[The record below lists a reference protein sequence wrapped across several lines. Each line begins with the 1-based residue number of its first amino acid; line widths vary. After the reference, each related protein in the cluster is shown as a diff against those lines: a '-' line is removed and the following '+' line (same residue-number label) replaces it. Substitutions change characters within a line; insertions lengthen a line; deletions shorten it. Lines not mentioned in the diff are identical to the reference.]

1 VRGQKRTVTRKNT
14 RKDGFMTER
23 LPYRVILAPITGN
36 CVETTKWA
44 CGKCQEVFPSHEN
57 AKACQCSNQ
66 PDLLEK
72 MQYLLYRVDAA
83 CKEIEAT
90 NYKSGGSAYRH
101 LQKALVVCG
110 IRFNEESHLAIP
122 SYEQMRSIELTLLR
136 NQALREGRDVSHL
149 PLSDA

>member
-1 VRGQKRTVTRKNT
+1 
-14 RKDGFMTER
+14 MTER
-23 LPYRVILAPITGN
+23 LPYRVILAPITGS

-44 CGKCQEVFPSHEN
+44 CGTCQEVFPSFDN
-57 AKACQCSNQ
+57 AKTCQCSVQ

-72 MQYLLYRVDAA
+72 MKYFLYRVNEA
-83 CKEIEAT
+83 CKEIEAS

-110 IRFNEESHLAIP
+110 IKFNDSRLAIP

-136 NQALREGRDVSHL
+136 NQAIREGRDISHL
-149 PLSDA
+149 PLPDDAP

>member
-1 VRGQKRTVTRKNT
+1 MGRK
-14 RKDGFMTER
+14 ER
-23 LPYRVILAPITGN
+23 LPE
-36 CVETTKWA
+36 ETSIRMD
-44 CGKCQEVFPSHEN
+44 VMEN
-57 AKACQCSNQ
+57 AKACQCINQ

-72 MQYLLYRVDAA
+72 MLYLLYRVDAA

-90 NYKSGGSAYRH
+90 KYKSGGSAYRH

-122 SYEQMRSIELTLLR
+122 SYDQMRSIELTLLR

-149 PLSDA
+149 PLPETSL